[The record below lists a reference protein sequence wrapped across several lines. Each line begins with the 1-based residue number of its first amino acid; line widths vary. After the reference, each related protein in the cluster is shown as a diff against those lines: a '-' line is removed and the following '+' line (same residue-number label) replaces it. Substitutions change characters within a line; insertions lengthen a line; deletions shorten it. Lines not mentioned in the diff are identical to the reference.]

1 MKKYKLY
8 IDRDKCISCGTCVSL
23 MPEVFEIDDAD
34 GLIRVENSKP
44 QKGYFILEIDESQL
58 ESFQQVVD
66 SCPSQVFRIQK

>member
-1 MKKYKLY
+1 
-8 IDRDKCISCGTCVSL
+8 